1 MAYLREDL
9 VSSLASMN
17 LLVLLIWKLRAK
29 NCMSNGQRLQIG
41 IQVKVFIGC
50 L

>member
-1 MAYLREDL
+1 MAYLREDM

-17 LLVLLIWKLRAK
+17 LLIWKLRAK
-29 NCMSNGQRLQIG
+29 NCMSNGQRLPIG
-41 IQVKVFIGC
+41 NQVNVFIGC